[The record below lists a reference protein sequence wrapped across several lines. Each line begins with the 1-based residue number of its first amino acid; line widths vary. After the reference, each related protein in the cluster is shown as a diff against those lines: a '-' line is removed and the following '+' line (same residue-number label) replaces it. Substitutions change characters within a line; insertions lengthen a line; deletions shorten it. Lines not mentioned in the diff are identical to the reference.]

1 MRRALAVAA
10 AWAALGA
17 FAPLPVVAA
26 STGTPGQ
33 PSQDC
38 AAQPAAPP
46 GFSSGG
52 FAKSESG
59 YANPTSTAGLA
70 SGNSPAAAPNDVPCF
85 PGSHPHPP
93 APRVLVTA

>member
-10 AWAALGA
+10 AVAALGV

-26 STGTPGQ
+26 STDTPGQ
-33 PSQDC
+33 PRQDC

-52 FAKSESG
+52 FAIAESV

-70 SGNSPAAAPNDVPCF
+70 SGNSHVVAQYDVACF
-85 PGSHPHPP
+85 QVSHPHP
-93 APRVLVTA
+93 